1 VAKEK
6 IMHHIPLTN
15 IKALL
20 LDLDDTLYAY
30 KPCHQA
36 GYEACK
42 HLAQEKYNINPTDFE
57 NAWKTG
63 RNRVHQDLHGQG
75 ASHSRLLYVQKLY
88 ETLYNK
94 TNPTFA
100 LEMEETYWGTF
111 LETMEFKPGVED
123 FLQEA
128 KNKGIKMCIVT
139 DLTAQIQM
147 RKWLKLDLGRYID
160 YLVTSEEAGIE
171 KPGRYM
177 FELALEK
184 LGVKAEEC
192 VMIGDSEEK
201 DIKGAEAMGIKAY
214 LV

>member
-1 VAKEK
+1 
-6 IMHHIPLTN
+6 MNHIPLSN

-30 KPCHQA
+30 PLCHQA

-42 HLAQEKYNINPTDFE
+42 ALAQDKYGIAGSEFE
-57 NAWKTG
+57 YAWKTG

-75 ASHSRLLYVQKLY
+75 ASHSRLLYVQKASENLFG
-88 ETLYNK
+88 K
-94 TNPTFA
+94 SNPQFA
-100 LEMEETYWGTF
+100 LDIEETYWRVF
-111 LETMEFKPGVED
+111 LDTMVFNPGVET

-128 KNKGIKMCIVT
+128 KDKGIKMCIVT

-160 YLVTSEEAGIE
+160 FLVTSEEAGVE
-171 KPGRYM
+171 KPGAYM
-177 FELALEK
+177 FELAMEK

-192 VMIGDSEEK
+192 AMIGDSEEK
-201 DIKGAEAMGIKAY
+201 DVKGAEALGIKAY
-214 LV
+214 KV

>member
-1 VAKEK
+1 M
-6 IMHHIPLTN
+6 IHIPLSN
-15 IKALL
+15 KKALL

-42 HLAQEKYNINPTDFE
+42 VLAQEKYNIDPTDFE
-57 NAWKTG
+57 NAWKQG
-63 RNRVHQDLHGQG
+63 RNRVHKDLHGQG

-88 ETLYNK
+88 ESLYNK
-94 TNPTFA
+94 TNTVFA
-100 LEMEETYWGTF
+100 LEMEERYWSFF
-111 LETMEFKPGVED
+111 LDTMTFKPGIEA

-128 KNKGIKMCIVT
+128 KDKGIKMCIVT

-160 YLVTSEEAGIE
+160 FLVTSEEAGIE
-171 KPGRYM
+171 KPGAYM
-177 FELALEK
+177 FELAMEK

-192 VMIGDSEEK
+192 MMIGDSEEK
-201 DIKGAEAMGIKAY
+201 DIKGAEALGIKAY
-214 LV
+214 KV